1 MSKAPIRAL
10 FLDDDRGVAEATK
23 EALASRGIEVISLA
37 APATSA
43 SEQGSTSWRP

>member
-37 APATSA
+37 ATAR
-43 SEQGSTSWRP
+43 RPLRAQRANART